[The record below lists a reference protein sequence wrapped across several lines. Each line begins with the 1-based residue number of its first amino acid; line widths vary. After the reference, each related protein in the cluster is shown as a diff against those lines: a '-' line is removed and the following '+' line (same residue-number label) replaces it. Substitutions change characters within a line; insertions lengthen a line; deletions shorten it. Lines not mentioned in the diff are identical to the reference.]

1 MHDETSVT
9 SSRSQ
14 WVYGSVSVLA
24 LLLLLVW
31 MEGGFVAKVA
41 PGVAAEEGAEPPPGI
56 AVPVVSEFIDEVT
69 DWPAQVSARVVARV
83 APKVPGR
90 IVEIKRR
97 IGDPV
102 RRGEVVA
109 RLEGR
114 ELKARLDQ
122 ARARLAEAQAEST
135 RARAE
140 AARAE
145 NLFAREAATRQALET
160 AQAAARA
167 AAAQV
172 QAAREAII
180 EAESV
185 FAEADLKS
193 PVDGTV
199 VTRNLDVGDTALPG
213 MSVVTVQEGG
223 RLRVEAA
230 IGERCAGSLRVGGTL
245 RALGGIPEREYPLVI
260 EELAPAADP
269 VTRTVWLKARLPEG
283 AEWQPGMFVTV
294 RHPCGSREILLVPLA
309 AVSRIGQIE
318 SVRTLS
324 AGRVRL
330 RHIRT
335 GKAYGDRVEVL
346 SGLQAGE
353 TVLVPGS

>member
-1 MHDETSVT
+1 MHDETSLT

-14 WVYGSVSVLA
+14 WLYGSVSILA

-31 MEGGFVAKVA
+31 MEGGFIAKVA
-41 PGVAAEEGAEPPPGI
+41 PGLVAEKGAEPPPGI
-56 AVPVVSEFIDEVT
+56 AVAVVSELVDEVT

-83 APKVPGR
+83 ASKVPGR
-90 IVEIKRR
+90 IVEIRR
-97 IGDPV
+97 RVGDPV
-102 RRGEVVA
+102 RRGEIVA

-122 ARARLAEAQAEST
+122 AKARLAEAQAEST

-140 AARAE
+140 ATRTE

-160 AQAAARA
+160 AQAGARA

-172 QAAREAII
+172 QAAHEAIS
-180 EAESV
+180 EAESI
-185 FAEADLKS
+185 FAETDLKS

-199 VTRNLDVGDTALPG
+199 VARDLDVGDTALPG
-213 MSVVTVQEGG
+213 MSVITIQEGG

-230 IGERCAGSLRVGGTL
+230 IGERCAGSLRVGGAL
-245 RALGGIPEREYPLVI
+245 RALGGVPEREYPLVI

-269 VTRTVWLKARLPEG
+269 VTRTVWLKAQLPEKV
-283 AEWQPGMFVTV
+283 EWQPGMFVTI
-294 RHPCGSREILLVPLA
+294 RHPCGSQEILLVPLA

-335 GKAYGDRVEVL
+335 GKTYGDRVEVL
-346 SGLQAGE
+346 SGLRVGE
-353 TVLVPGS
+353 TVLVPGF

>member
-1 MHDETSVT
+1 
-9 SSRSQ
+9 
-14 WVYGSVSVLA
+14 
-24 LLLLLVW
+24 

-41 PGVAAEEGAEPPPGI
+41 PGVAVEEEAGPPPGI
-56 AVPVVSEFIDEVT
+56 LVTVVAELIDEMT
-69 DWPAQVSARVVARV
+69 NWPAQVSARIVARV

-90 IVEIKRR
+90 VVEVRR
-97 IGDPV
+97 RVGDSV

-114 ELKARLDQ
+114 EFKARLEQ
-122 ARARLAEAQAEST
+122 AKARLAEAEAEST

-140 AARAE
+140 VVRTE

-172 QAAREAII
+172 QAAREAVI

-185 FAEADLKS
+185 FAEVELKS

-199 VTRNLDVGDTALPG
+199 VARDLDVGDTALPG
-213 MSVVTVQEGG
+213 MSVITVQEGG
-223 RLRVEAA
+223 RLRVEVA

-245 RALGGIPEREYPLVI
+245 RALGGVPEREYPLVI

-269 VTRTVWLKARLPEG
+269 ATRTVWLKAWLPEE

-294 RHPCGSREILLVPLA
+294 LHPCGSREVLLVPLA
-309 AVSRIGQIE
+309 AVNRIGQIE

-335 GKAYGDRVEVL
+335 GKSYGDRVEVL
-346 SGLQAGE
+346 SGLRAGE
-353 TVLVPGS
+353 TVLIPDS